1 MAGLWG
7 ANVEEL
13 RGLGTTLQQKAEEIK
28 STMQTLNQQIQSVQW
43 QGPDADQFKS
53 NDWPAAQTQLTQV
66 AQTLTDAGTKATQNA
81 QAQEQTSNS

>member
-28 STMQTLNQQIQSVQW
+28 TTMQTLNQQIQSVQW
-43 QGPDADQFKS
+43 QGPDADQFKG
-53 NDWPAAQTQLTQV
+53 NDWPAAQTQLNQV
-66 AQTLTDAGTKATQNA
+66 SQTLTDAGNKATQNA